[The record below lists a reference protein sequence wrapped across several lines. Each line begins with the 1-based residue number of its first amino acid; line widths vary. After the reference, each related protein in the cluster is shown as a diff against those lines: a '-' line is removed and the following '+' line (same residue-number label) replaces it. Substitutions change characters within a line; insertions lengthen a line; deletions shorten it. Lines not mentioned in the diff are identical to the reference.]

1 MASVKGPAFLA
12 FQSLVIKK
20 FGAAA
25 DEKIKSQLNVDDQK
39 LLYGKPILPIGWAD
53 YGAYTRY
60 MLLADKLFG
69 KGDKQMI
76 LDYNSEIARM
86 DTKGIYRIFFLVL
99 TPKAI
104 FNKAPQLWAR
114 YYDSGKLTVESI
126 APAHCVLQVAN
137 MPDIP
142 LHHEFANFG
151 YMAEVLRLVG
161 AKNVRTIHPKCM
173 ARGDGNC
180 LFDYYWDA

>member
-1 MASVKGPAFLA
+1 MANAKGTAFLA

-20 FGAAA
+20 IGAAA
-25 DEKIKSQLNVDDQK
+25 DEKIKSQLSADDQK
-39 LLYGKPILPIGWAD
+39 LLFGKPILPIGWVD

-104 FNKAPQLWAR
+104 FGKAAQLWAR
-114 YYDSGKLTVESI
+114 YYDSGKLSMESI
-126 APAHCVLQVAN
+126 AGSHCELRVVD

-142 LHHEFANFG
+142 VHHEFANFG

-161 AKNVRTIHPKCM
+161 AKNVRTIHPNCM
-173 ARGDGNC
+173 ARGDKFC
-180 LFDYYWDA
+180 RFDYYWDA